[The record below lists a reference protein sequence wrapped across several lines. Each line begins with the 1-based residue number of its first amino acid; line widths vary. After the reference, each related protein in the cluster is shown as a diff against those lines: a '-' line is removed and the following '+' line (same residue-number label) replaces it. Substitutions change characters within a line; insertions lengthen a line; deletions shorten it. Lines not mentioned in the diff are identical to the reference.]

1 MCNNYK
7 QQMCNISR
15 MFCCWRR
22 LLGSVAGKRDAMGL
36 AAAAGPEITQEL
48 ATLTKALAE
57 ATSIIQMKV
66 GGKLVLVF

>member
-1 MCNNYK
+1 
-7 QQMCNISR
+7 MCNISIYVEC
-15 MFCCWRR
+15 FVADGR